1 MYISALRVSVL
12 PPVLVP
18 RQTTELPRERPPLPE
33 YTRPENTTFPTQEPT
48 NSPFHQLPG
57 GVHVTCGRFSI
68 SLLVTILLFAIQIYI
83 SMCCQVYLYTWR
95 MYKDSAT
102 LYLHFQEIKVLSEL
116 IIFNGKNSYKQFVI
130 IHQTH

>member
-1 MYISALRVSVL
+1 MYIILHDMSALYFSVL

-57 GVHVTCGRFSI
+57 G
-68 SLLVTILLFAIQIYI
+68 
-83 SMCCQVYLYTWR
+83 
-95 MYKDSAT
+95 
-102 LYLHFQEIKVLSEL
+102 
-116 IIFNGKNSYKQFVI
+116 
-130 IHQTH
+130 

>member
-1 MYISALRVSVL
+1 MMYISALRVSVL

-57 GVHVTCGRFSI
+57 
-68 SLLVTILLFAIQIYI
+68 L
-83 SMCCQVYLYTWR
+83 
-95 MYKDSAT
+95 
-102 LYLHFQEIKVLSEL
+102 
-116 IIFNGKNSYKQFVI
+116 
-130 IHQTH
+130 